1 MSEKLRKWAIELSE
15 FEIEYRPRSAI
26 KGQVLVDFIVERS
39 EVHPQGF
46 GDERWI
52 LETYRSSQVQGG
64 GVAMV
69 LRKLEGSTIAQAVK
83 LTYTVSNNEVEYEAV
98 LL

>member
-1 MSEKLRKWAIELSE
+1 M
-15 FEIEYRPRSAI
+15 
-26 KGQVLVDFIVERS
+26 LVDFIVERS

-98 LL
+98 LLQLRVAKQLSIAAIELRCDS